1 MNCPLTDS
9 KNVNIPLTV
18 RAEMK
23 DSCVNHVSMDVQSFA
38 EEQLQAYGRVHGVT
52 EVDEGVVILRR
63 AGFRELSLDIMSGL
77 PGNTVAGLERSL
89 YRVLSFVSTH
99 LSVYDLIV
107 EEGTGATTFSER
119 QV

>member
-18 RAEMK
+18 SAEMK
-23 DSCVNHVSMDVQSFA
+23 DSCVNRVSMDVQSFV
-38 EEQLQAYGRVHGVT
+38 EEQLQACDRGHGVT
-52 EVDEGVVILRR
+52 EVDEDVAILRR
-63 AGFRELSLDIMSGL
+63 AGFHELSLDIMSGL
-77 PGNTVAGLERSL
+77 PGDSVTGLVRSL
-89 YRVLSFVSTH
+89 YRVLSFESTH

-107 EEGTGATTFSER
+107 EEGTGVDTFSDR